1 MTATAD
7 DQADAVLRRLRGARR
22 VRVPVLKWHLA
33 IIEELVAQQVMTEG
47 SANGLQNFFL
57 QIIDRADLGS
67 RRRRHD
73 RRSSIWRHDNGC
85 GGITWEWA

>member
-1 MTATAD
+1 
-7 DQADAVLRRLRGARR
+7 
-22 VRVPVLKWHLA
+22 
-33 IIEELVAQQVMTEG
+33 VMTEG

-73 RRSSIWRHDNGC
+73 RIFSIWRHDDG